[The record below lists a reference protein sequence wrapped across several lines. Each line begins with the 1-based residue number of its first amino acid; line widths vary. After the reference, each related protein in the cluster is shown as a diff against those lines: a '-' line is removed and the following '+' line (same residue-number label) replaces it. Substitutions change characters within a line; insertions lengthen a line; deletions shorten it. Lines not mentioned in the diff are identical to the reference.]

1 MSYTKICPKCGKEFT
16 GRKNKVYCSISCKA
30 QVNNELQ
37 QEMRKGARADM
48 VTMEKNERVIK
59 RFMKDAPL
67 ERMSVRKES
76 LAEMGFDASGPFKI
90 FYDSRG
96 KVHYQCGEFYLTDH
110 PMSYI
115 ISTELE

>member
-1 MSYTKICPKCGKEFT
+1 MPYTKVCPNCGTEFT

-48 VTMEKNERVIK
+48 VTMEKNERIIK

-76 LAEMGFDASGPFKI
+76 LVERGFDSSGPFKI
-90 FYDSRG
+90 TYDSRG
-96 KVHYQCGEFYLTDH
+96 KVHYQCGDFYLTDH

-115 ISTELE
+115 ISAELD